1 MPHIISREGAAPR
14 VSGLFYKA
22 VVQSIMLFGAETWV
36 VTPRMGKALGG
47 VQNQVTIRLTGRLP
61 QRIPEGRWRYTSAAA
76 SREEAGFLTV

>member
-1 MPHIISREGAAPR
+1 MPHILSREGAAPR

-47 VQNQVTIRLTGRLP
+47 VQNQVKIRLTVANRRP
-61 QRIPEGRWRYTSAAA
+61 QPISPSP
-76 SREEAGFLTV
+76 VI